1 MCEAGQIVIRTRI
14 RSLALAIVLC
24 GACAMPL
31 HACSVCGGDPNS
43 DMVKGAFS
51 GVIVMVAVTYGLL
64 MGFVALGATWFIRAR
79 RLAAAQA
86 NAETT
91 DRE

>member
-1 MCEAGQIVIRTRI
+1 MRQIVIRVNSLI
-14 RSLALAIVLC
+14 NKLALAALLW
-24 GACAMPL
+24 GASAAPV
-31 HACSVCGGDPNS
+31 HACSVCGGDSNS

-51 GVIVMVAVTYGLL
+51 GVIVMVAITYGLL

-79 RLAAAQA
+79 RLAASQSIGHTA
-86 NAETT
+86 

>member
-1 MCEAGQIVIRTRI
+1 MNVFRRNRLLHSI
-14 RSLALAIVLC
+14 ALIGVLC
-24 GACAMPL
+24 GLLAAPA
-31 HACSVCGGDPNS
+31 HACSVCGGDPASN
-43 DMVKGAFS
+43 MVKGAFS
-51 GVIVMVAVTYGLL
+51 GVIVMVAITYGLL

-86 NAETT
+86 AAEKA